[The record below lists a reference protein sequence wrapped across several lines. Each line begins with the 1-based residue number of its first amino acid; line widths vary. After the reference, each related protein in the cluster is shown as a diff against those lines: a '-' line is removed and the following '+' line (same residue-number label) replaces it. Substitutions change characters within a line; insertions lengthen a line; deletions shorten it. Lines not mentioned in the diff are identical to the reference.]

1 MPVDSPRLSVEL
13 NQDTYDRYVALLPWG
28 LRGKIVTLL
37 LEDLLS
43 LIEENGDIVLSA
55 IVNRVIRVNHIWTG
69 LPKKE
74 EENGTQ

>member
-1 MPVDSPRLSVEL
+1 MPVETPRLSVEL

-69 LPKKE
+69 LPEKE
-74 EENGTQ
+74 T